1 MVSYDASVTPTTF
14 IDATLLTVTL
24 LSSQLSPGIQAMEVT
39 NPAPGGGVSNV
50 VDLTVTDPTVNQ
62 ARAVNAGSN
71 QTITLPASTDDVNIV
86 VNASSGPLPGLTD
99 TAAHLPPSSGL
110 YAYNSFKPGT
120 TGFPTLGQTY
130 VDPVFGSTIR
140 RITAD
145 YPKQTETQ
153 IYSAN
158 AWWNADST
166 LFVHRAAGAYRA
178 INATTGALVSVLPT
192 SSLIYDNSFDPVNP
206 SIWYYFSGSSIRQYN
221 VTTGADA
228 LVKTFPATLESL
240 GGSADWIDRTGRY
253 WLVVYGGAAHIWDKQ
268 TNTIY
273 SGSVNVSG
281 IGGGW
286 VGITPSGNNIVISTT
301 WDHWSYGINHATQT
315 LSSSGKLF
323 WSLCGDHGDVISPTD
338 GKDYF
343 ITSEC
348 WDVGAVYRVD
358 ITIAQDNSTD
368 AGRQKQRDDNVM
380 LLATGF
386 NSAGG
391 PEHYTCASKGT
402 NQNWCYVSVELT
414 DDQFDNQGP
423 WSSFKQEIIAFQLVS
438 PYTVR
443 RLAHHRSR
451 QLNCP
456 SCASGGYEYSP
467 RPSASWDGLKVAWA
481 SNFDYNASP
490 AEYADIYVIETP
502 QLAESTP
509 LVSPSYQLAMADLT
523 NGNTSVGLVA
533 PIPSLSL
540 QRVSGTPIPAGH
552 LDRVAEWERVY
563 AADLRQG
570 RWKPQKN

>member
-1 MVSYDASVTPTTF
+1 M
-14 IDATLLTVTL
+14 
-24 LSSQLSPGIQAMEVT
+24 
-39 NPAPGGGVSNV
+39 
-50 VDLTVTDPTVNQ
+50 
-62 ARAVNAGSN
+62 
-71 QTITLPASTDDVNIV
+71 
-86 VNASSGPLPGLTD
+86 
-99 TAAHLPPSSGL
+99 PPSSGL

-145 YPKQTETQ
+145 YPKATETQ

-166 LFVHRAAGAYRA
+166 LYVHRAAGAYRA

-192 SSLIYDNSFDPVNP
+192 SSLVYDNSFDPVNP

-240 GGSADWIDRTGRY
+240 GGTADWIDRTGRY

-286 VGITPSGNNIVISTT
+286 VGLTPSGNNIVISTT
-301 WDHWSYGINHATQT
+301 WDHWSYGINHATQS

-348 WDVGAVYRVD
+348 WTVGAVYRVD

-391 PEHYTCASKGT
+391 PEHYTCASKGA
-402 NQNWCYVSVELT
+402 NQNWCYVSVELN

-423 WSSFKQEIIAFQLVS
+423 WSPFKQEIIAFQLVS

-456 SCASGGYEYSP
+456 TCASGGYAYSP

-481 SNFDYNASP
+481 SNFDYHGSP

-502 QLAESTP
+502 QLAELTP
-509 LVSPSYQLAMADLT
+509 LVSPSYQLAMADAT
-523 NGNTSVGLVA
+523 DGNTGVGLVA
-533 PIPSLSL
+533 PNPSWSR
-540 QRVSGTPIPAGH
+540 QRASGTPIPAGH
-552 LDRVAEWERVY
+552 FDRVAELERVY

-570 RWKPQKN
+570 QWKPLAELFLQVVLPSSGTGTVASTTLGQYQ